1 MFNQYYNASVKKIV
15 VAFGNLFNQIKLQS
29 TDNGNTVITT
39 VPLTYGPKEKFI
51 RRLSEPSSISDTTRI
66 ETNLPRMSFEISG
79 IIPDPSRRL
88 NKLNTRFEYNTSTE
102 SGSRMFSEAPYNINF
117 TLYSYTRNIDD
128 NLQIMEQ
135 ILPYFSPEFIVSIN
149 MNSLHKTVDVPFVIN
164 DVNTLEIYEGDFST
178 RRYITSTYRFTAKT
192 YIYGYIKQDIGSVI
206 RQADFFGYDDKPEP
220 IADILIMQGG
230 VTG

>member
-1 MFNQYYNASVKKIV
+1 MFNQYYNASIKKIV
-15 VAFGNLFNQIKLQS
+15 IAFGNLFNQIKLQTTS
-29 TDNGNTVITT
+29 NGNTVITT

-51 RRLSEPSSISDTTRI
+51 RRLSEPSSISDSTRI
-66 ETNLPRMSFEISG
+66 QSSLPRMSFEISG
-79 IIPDPSRRL
+79 IVPDPARRL
-88 NKLNTRFEYNTSTE
+88 NKLNTRFDYDTNSQT
-102 SGSRMFSEAPYNINF
+102 GSKTFSEAPYNINF

-149 MNSLHKTVDVPFVIN
+149 MNDLHKSVDVPFVIN

-192 YIYGYIKQDIGSVI
+192 YIYGYIKQDISSVI
-206 RQADFFGYDDKPEP
+206 RQVDFFGYDDKPSPE
-220 IADILIMQGG
+220 ADILILQGG